1 MISLELSIIQ
11 HKNTERAWLSQA
23 MAEFEQRNGAPQ
35 TLPLNARC
43 ADIDTLFNNRT
54 QGGRHTEV
62 NKSLEE
68 RVAAAG
74 PGLTRAEASE
84 RFHLSER
91 DLDKIAKRFDFK
103 FKRGYTTNEAYK
115 SEDAKLVERISAMRD
130 LGLNRAQVMKHM
142 GLGYEK
148 FHRLMNEYQID
159 FPKVP
164 RRYRNGLAKS

>member
-1 MISLELSIIQ
+1 MISLELSTIQ
-11 HKNTERAWLSQA
+11 HKDAERAWLSQA
-23 MAEFEQRNGAPQ
+23 MAEFEQRKGALETVPF
-35 TLPLNARC
+35 NARC

-62 NKSLEE
+62 NKPMEE

-74 PGLTRAEASE
+74 PGLTRAEAAE

-91 DLDKIAKRFDFK
+91 DLDKIAKRFGFK

-115 SEDAKLVERISAMRD
+115 SEDNKLVERIKAMRD
-130 LGLNRAQVMKHM
+130 VGLNRAQVMKHM
-142 GLGYEK
+142 GLGYDK